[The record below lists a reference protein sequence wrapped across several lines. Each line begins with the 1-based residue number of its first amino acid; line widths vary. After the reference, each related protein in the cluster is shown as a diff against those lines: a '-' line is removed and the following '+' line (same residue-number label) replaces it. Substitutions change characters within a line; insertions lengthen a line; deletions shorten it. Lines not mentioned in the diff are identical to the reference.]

1 MPLEWRRIYNRL
13 LKIIDSNG
21 AAYFSGPKFINVA
34 KRIDDKLPS
43 YSDYIE
49 ERRRSVKSTSRKDF
63 FYDILMDNDEANRIR
78 IVNEII
84 KELEDQDVS
93 DGLDELKGMM
103 NDDTVAPSA
112 NIAQE
117 TWNSERLN
125 NYLTEIDT
133 SITAANY
140 KRAVSL
146 SYTCLEGFYKAF
158 IREKIPNQQKF
169 TEIIALSRLI
179 RNYIREQLTIYP
191 DEAINLISSITHTV
205 DRARNQ
211 FSEAHFDNESAR
223 WLAIFIRDL
232 VNTQI
237 RLLLHFL

>member
-13 LKIIDSNG
+13 LKILNSGGD
-21 AAYFSGPKFINVA
+21 AYFSGPKFINVV
-34 KRIDDKLPS
+34 KRIDDRLS
-43 YSDYIE
+43 NYGDYIE
-49 ERRRSVKSTSRKDF
+49 ERRREGKSTSRKDF
-63 FYDILMDNDEANRIR
+63 FYDILMDNDEATRVR

-84 KELEDQDVS
+84 KELEDNDVEH
-93 DGLDELKGMM
+93 GLAELKGMM
-103 NDDTVAPSA
+103 SDAAIAPNA

-133 SITAANY
+133 CITASNY
-140 KRAVSL
+140 DRAVSL

-158 IREKIPNQQKF
+158 IREKIPDNQNV
-169 TEIIALSRLI
+169 TEIIAMSRLI
-179 RNYIREQLTIYP
+179 RTFLREQLTVYP
-191 DEAINLISSITHTV
+191 DEAVNLVNSITHTV
-205 DRARNQ
+205 DRARNR